1 MSSLLAYFD
10 PGSGSLVMQ
19 ALVGGTAGLIVFGK
33 YLWNSAFSK
42 PDKPQRG
49 AAVPEGRQ
57 RSADSSAEIPTIGTP

>member
-19 ALVGGTAGLIVFGK
+19 VLVGGTAGLIVFGK

-42 PDKPQRG
+42 PDHPQRG
-49 AAVPEGRQ
+49 VAVPDGHP
-57 RSADSSAEIPTIGTP
+57 RSTDSSGEIPKIGTP

>member
-33 YLWNSAFSK
+33 YLWNSAFSR
-42 PDKPQRG
+42 PDCPQRG
-49 AAVPEGRQ
+49 AAVPDGHLRP
-57 RSADSSAEIPTIGTP
+57 ADSSGEIPTIRTP

>member
-42 PDKPQRG
+42 PDHPQRSV
-49 AAVPEGRQ
+49 AVPEGHL
-57 RSADSSAEIPTIGTP
+57 RSSDSSGEIPTNRTP